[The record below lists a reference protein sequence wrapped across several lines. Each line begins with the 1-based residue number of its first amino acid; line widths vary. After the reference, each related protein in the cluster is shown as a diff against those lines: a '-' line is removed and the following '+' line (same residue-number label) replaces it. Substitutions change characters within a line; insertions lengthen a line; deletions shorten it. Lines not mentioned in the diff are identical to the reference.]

1 MEAEAISRRR
11 KERSKAVAVAIEQK
25 RMYIDRKG
33 FYFYRQVNFLDKLK
47 NRMGFY
53 TFTYKDLV

>member
-33 FYFYRQVNFLDKLK
+33 FYFYRQVNFLDRL
-47 NRMGFY
+47 
-53 TFTYKDLV
+53 TF